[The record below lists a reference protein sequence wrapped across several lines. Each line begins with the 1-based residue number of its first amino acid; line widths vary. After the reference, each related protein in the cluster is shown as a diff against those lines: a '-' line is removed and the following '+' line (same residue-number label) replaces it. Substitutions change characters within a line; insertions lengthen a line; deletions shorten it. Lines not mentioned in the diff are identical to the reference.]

1 MLNQTIAIL
10 YWLWLDTIF
19 NHSLYAA
26 DWTGLD
32 WLTQWSWQCFKS
44 RKISRRWLI
53 QTHTK
58 NSKQLYK
65 SINRSSIYSLLLFS
79 TVIFSLLVG
88 VLVSCVSLVVS
99 DVVAGT
105 SGTVVAV
112 GVVTTLLVVLVL
124 AVTSN
129 EALCFN
135 TWRLRWSERENA
147 LSQNLHRKGF
157 SPVCRL

>member
-1 MLNQTIAIL
+1 MLLTGL
-10 YWLWLDTIF
+10 
-19 NHSLYAA
+19 
-26 DWTGLD
+26 DWTGLAYAIRC
-32 WLTQWSWQCFKS
+32 WHSFKS

-65 SINRSSIYSLLLFS
+65 SINRWSIYSLLLFT
-79 TVIFSLLVG
+79 TVSIVMFSLLVG
-88 VLVSCVSLVVS
+88 VLVSWVSLVVS
-99 DVVAGT
+99 DDVAGT
-105 SGTVVAV
+105 RGTVVAGV
-112 GVVTTLLVVLVL
+112 VVTTLLVLLAL